1 MIWRGV
7 AIKPWA
13 RLAPFAVLLFI
24 LPFPGTVALRLL
36 ALAVGLIVCAWS
48 WHKEGFPQVP
58 AKAVLLLWGGCA
70 LLSLVTAV
78 DPGYSLG
85 EIKNE
90 IGYALAAYLGFITLT
105 RTRGDAKV
113 FVIAL
118 ILGNLVLTAFALWDN
133 YSSISVYW
141 NENSRAGG
149 SGSYGTYLV
158 TLLPVL
164 LWAGFIF
171 SQRRRWVLVALLIVL
186 QLLVAVPVG
195 QRAFWLA
202 AALEGLFGL
211 YLLSTRGFIA
221 IPARRLQ
228 AIGAA
233 AVILST
239 LAIVGATATRNAVSW
254 AQDPRAT
261 SWSAIAG
268 RILEYPLAGKGFG
281 RQAMKKAHPDLVSRE
296 YPQFTHPHN
305 LFLNYGLAMG
315 IPGVLAMLLVFV
327 ALLRKFWA
335 LSRADDRVV
344 AMAGIC
350 GVLLVVGV
358 VARNLTNDF
367 FQRDLALLFWSIAG
381 MLLGYAQH
389 APNAPAAAGR
399 RNAVR
404 NQAGA
409 CAP

>member
-1 MIWRGV
+1 M
-7 AIKPWA
+7 KPRA
-13 RLAPFAVLLFI
+13 RLLPFAVLLFI

-36 ALAVGLIVCAWS
+36 ALAAGLTVCAWS

-78 DPGYSLG
+78 DPAYSLS

-90 IGYALAAYLGFITLT
+90 IGYSMAAYLGFITLT
-105 RTRGDAKV
+105 RTRGDANV
-113 FVIAL
+113 FLIAL
-118 ILGNLVLTAFALWDN
+118 ILGNLALSAFALWDN
-133 YSSISVYW
+133 YSSNSVYW
-141 NENSRAGG
+141 NENGRAGG

-164 LWAGFIF
+164 LWAGCVF
-171 SQRRRWVLVALLIVL
+171 SQRRRWVLVALLIIL
-186 QLLVAVPVG
+186 QLLVAVLVG

-202 AALEGLFGL
+202 AALQGLFAL
-211 YLLSTRGFIA
+211 YLLRARGFIA
-221 IPARRLQ
+221 ISARRLQ

-233 AVILST
+233 AVILSS

-254 AQDPRAT
+254 AQDPRIT
-261 SWSAIAG
+261 TWSAIGG
-268 RILEYPLAGKGFG
+268 RILEHPLAGKGFG
-281 RQAMKKAHPDLVSRE
+281 RQTMKKAHPDLVSRE

-315 IPGVLAMLLVFV
+315 IPGVVAILLVFA
-327 ALLRKFWA
+327 ALLRKFWE
-335 LSRADDRVV
+335 LSHSDDRVI

-350 GVLLVVGV
+350 GVLLVIGV
-358 VARNLTNDF
+358 VARNFSNDF
-367 FQRDLALLFWSIAG
+367 FQRDLALQFWSIAG

-389 APNAPAAAGR
+389 ARNAPAAAGR
-399 RNAVR
+399 WNAVR
-404 NQAGA
+404 GRGRT
-409 CAP
+409 